1 MIAEPLLRLHQL
13 EFGFR
18 TPHGYLPAVD
28 GVSLDI
34 GAGEVVGLV
43 GESGSGKSTLGRLAL
58 RMYEPTAGTV
68 TFGGDDITR
77 LQGDRLRRKRSEF
90 QMVFQDPVSSLD
102 PRMRAWDAIVEP
114 LRELGFGSAAQI
126 RARVE
131 EVLDL
136 VRLDRD
142 LANRFPRELSGG
154 QAQRVSLARAL
165 SVAPRLIIAD
175 EPVSALDA
183 TTSAQ
188 IVSLMRDLKR
198 ELEVSFLFVS
208 HDLGVV
214 RSLCDRV
221 AVMYLGRIVESGTTE
236 EVFERPQHPYTAA
249 LLSASQSSM
258 SRDGRRRERI
268 ILTGELP
275 DPTDPPSGCRFR
287 SRCPIG
293 PRFHPDRTRCAE
305 VEPALVPTADAG
317 FAACHFP
324 EETAALVAAHS

>member
-1 MIAEPLLRLHQL
+1 MIAEPLLRLDRL

-34 GAGEVVGLV
+34 GEGEVLGLV

-58 RMYEPTAGTV
+58 RMYEPAAGTV
-68 TFGGDDITR
+68 TFAGDDITR
-77 LQGDRLRRKRSEF
+77 LNGERLRRKRAEF

-102 PRMRAWDAIVEP
+102 PRMRAWDAIAEP
-114 LRELGFGSAAQI
+114 LRELGLGDAAHV
-126 RARVE
+126 RSRVN

-136 VRLDRD
+136 VRLDRE

-165 SVAPRLIIAD
+165 SVAPRLIVAD

-188 IVSLMRDLKR
+188 IVALMHDLKR
-198 ELEVSFLFVS
+198 ELGVSFLFVS

-221 AVMYLGRIVESGTTE
+221 AVMYLGRIVEIGTTA

-249 LLSASQSSM
+249 LLSASRSSM
-258 SRDGRRRERI
+258 TRDGTRRERI

-287 SRCPIG
+287 NRCPIG
-293 PRFHPDRTRCAE
+293 PRFHPDRARCIE
-305 VEPALVPTADAG
+305 VEPALIPTPG
-317 FAACHFP
+317 GGLAACHFP
-324 EETAALVAAHS
+324 EDTAALVAAHA

>member
-1 MIAEPLLRLHQL
+1 MIAEPLLRLDQL
-13 EFGFR
+13 EFGFS

-34 GAGEVVGLV
+34 AEGEVVGLV

-58 RMYEPTAGTV
+58 RMYEPSAGTV
-68 TFGGDDITR
+68 TFEGEDITQ
-77 LQGDRLRRKRSEF
+77 LKGERLRRKRAQL

-102 PRMRAWDAIVEP
+102 PRMRAWDAIAEP
-114 LRELGFGSAAQI
+114 LRELGFGNATQI

-131 EVLDL
+131 EVVGL
-136 VRLDRD
+136 VRLDLD
-142 LANRFPRELSGG
+142 LTGRFPRELSGG

-165 SVAPRLIIAD
+165 SVAPRLIVAD

-188 IVSLMRDLKR
+188 IVALMRDLKHQ
-198 ELEVSFLFVS
+198 LGVSFLFVS

-249 LLSASQSSM
+249 LLSASRSSM
-258 SRDGRRRERI
+258 SRDGTRRERI

-287 SRCPIG
+287 NRCPIG
-293 PRFHPDRTRCAE
+293 PKVHPGRTRCIE
-305 VEPALVPTADAG
+305 VEPTLAPTSGAG
-317 FAACHFP
+317 LAACHFS
-324 EETAALVAAHS
+324 ERTAALVADHT

>member
-1 MIAEPLLRLHQL
+1 MIAEPLLDLDRL

-28 GVSLDI
+28 GVSLAI
-34 GAGEVVGLV
+34 GQGEVVGLV

-68 TFGGDDITR
+68 TFAGDDITR
-77 LQGDRLRRKRSEF
+77 LKGERLRRKRAEF

-102 PRMRAWDAIVEP
+102 PRMRAWDAIAEP
-114 LRELGFGSAAQI
+114 LRELGFGRPAQI
-126 RARVE
+126 RARVD
-131 EVLDL
+131 EVLGL
-136 VRLDRD
+136 VRLERE
-142 LANRFPRELSGG
+142 LAGRFPRELSGG

-165 SVAPRLIIAD
+165 SVAPRLIVAD

-188 IVSLMRDLKR
+188 IVALMRDLKH
-198 ELEVSFLFVS
+198 ELGVSFLFVS

-249 LLSASQSSM
+249 LLSASRSSM
-258 SRDGRRRERI
+258 SRDGTRHERI

-287 SRCPIG
+287 NRCPIG
-293 PRFHPDRTRCAE
+293 PRFHPDRTQCIE
-305 VEPALVPTADAG
+305 VEPALAPPPSG
-317 FAACHFP
+317 GLAACHFP
-324 EETAALVAAHS
+324 EDVAELSAAHS